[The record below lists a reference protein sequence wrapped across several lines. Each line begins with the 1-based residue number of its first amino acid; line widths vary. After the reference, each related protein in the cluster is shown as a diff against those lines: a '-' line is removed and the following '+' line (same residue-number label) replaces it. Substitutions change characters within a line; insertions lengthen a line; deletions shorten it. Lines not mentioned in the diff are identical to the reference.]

1 MLQYAGRTAPNEPR
15 GYMALGTGPLNRF
28 YQGSDG
34 KWFFL
39 ALPEGDADR
48 LHAVDS
54 LQPENLESQFRQGP
68 AEEWVQRLRQ
78 HGIPSQMR
86 VPVAQLMEDPYVRQ
100 RGLSVT
106 QQVDGVGE
114 TTAPGLPV
122 RLSRTP
128 MRLGAA
134 PRRPGSDAA
143 GIVAEVGLQ
152 EELAKLEKAW
162 VLQVNDLPSAW

>member
-1 MLQYAGRTAPNEPR
+1 
-15 GYMALGTGPLNRF
+15 
-28 YQGSDG
+28 
-34 KWFFL
+34 
-39 ALPEGDADR
+39 
-48 LHAVDS
+48 
-54 LQPENLESQFRQGP
+54 
-68 AEEWVQRLRQ
+68 
-78 HGIPSQMR
+78 MR

-122 RLSRTP
+122 RFSRTP